1 MTSYVLD
8 ASYADTFFQ
17 ELSPAWLNYA
27 RAVNGLPSRGLDRPF
42 TYLELGAGF
51 GHSAVVNAAAFPQ
64 GEFHACDFNPEHV
77 RGGRDYA
84 SSLGVTNIQFHEASF
99 AQLLSTA
106 LPTFDFIVLHGV
118 YSWVGAEERAAVREI
133 IRTKLAAAGLV
144 YVSYNCMPGWASE
157 LPVRRMLVELAA
169 AAPGDS
175 AAKMRHA
182 VEALERM
189 KDRKLRFFEANPEA
203 ARAIESYG
211 KVPANYLAHE
221 FLNQTWQP
229 FYSVDVA
236 DEMASANVTLVG
248 SATLADNHPMLV
260 IEEAAA
266 EALKLLTTPR
276 QVHLAM
282 DFATNR
288 RFRRDIFVRSDT
300 PRTPEDATRALE
312 TAIIGCV
319 GDPEQLTNKVT
330 VPRGQITFQPDFMD
344 ALKSLLRGGSTTLA
358 EAAMTLANAAKAA
371 GGERR
376 NHAEILRNIAFLVA
390 GGALAPFAKVRRCST
405 PVEVTRPA
413 NAIVERS
420 LGGII
425 RQQAAR
431 AIPSELLGN
440 GVLVR
445 PAEALAIVELL
456 SGTPA
461 ALVTTVPRE
470 VVQHVAT
477 VLLPSLARLQLVS

>member
-51 GHSAVVNAAAFPQ
+51 GHSAVVNAAAFPH

-84 SSLGVTNIQFHEASF
+84 DSLGVRNIQFHEASF
-99 AQLLSTA
+99 ERLLDVE
-106 LPTFDFIVLHGV
+106 LPPFDFIVLHGV
-118 YSWVGAEERAAVREI
+118 YSWVGAEQRESVREI
-133 IRTKLAAAGLV
+133 IRRKLGPGGLV

-189 KDRKLRFFEANPEA
+189 KDRKLRFFDANSEA

-221 FLNQTWQP
+221 FLNETWQP

-236 DEMASANVTLVG
+236 DEMASANVTLIG
-248 SATLADNHPMLV
+248 SATLPDNHPMLV
-260 IEEAAA
+260 IDEAAA
-266 EALKLLTTPR
+266 ESLKSLTTPR
-276 QVHLAM
+276 QVHLAT

-288 RFRRDIFVRSDT
+288 RFRRDIFIRSDS
-300 PRTPEDATRALE
+300 PRSSEDAARALE
-312 TAIIGCV
+312 SAIIGCV
-319 GDPEQLTNKVT
+319 GDPQQLTNKVK
-330 VPRGQITFQPDFMD
+330 VPRGQITFQADFMQ
-344 ALKSLLRGGSTTLA
+344 ALQALLHEGSTTLA
-358 EAAMTLANAAKAA
+358 EAAGAL

-376 NHAEILRNIAFLVA
+376 NRAEILRNLAFLVA
-390 GGALAPFAKVRRCST
+390 GGALAPFAQARRYSM
-405 PVEVTRPA
+405 PAEVMRPA
-413 NAIVERS
+413 NPIVERS
-420 LGGII
+420 LANII
-425 RQQAAR
+425 RHQAAR
-431 AIPSELLGN
+431 AIPSEILGN

-456 SGTPA
+456 AGTPA
-461 ALVTTVPRE
+461 DHVTAAPRE
-470 VVQHVAT
+470 VVEHVAT
-477 VLLPSLARLQLVS
+477 TLLPSLARLQLVN